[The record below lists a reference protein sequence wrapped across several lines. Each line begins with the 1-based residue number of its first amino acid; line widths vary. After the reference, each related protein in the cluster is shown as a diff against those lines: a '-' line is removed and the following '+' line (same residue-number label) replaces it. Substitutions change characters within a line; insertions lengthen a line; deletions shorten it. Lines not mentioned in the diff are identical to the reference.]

1 MSRKEWTQLF
11 RDPRSLIVIVVQPVV
26 LLILY
31 GYAMDLDLKN
41 VAVAVYDQDRSAA
54 SRALVRDV
62 DESTYFHVRGT
73 VADPRPIED
82 VLDRGL
88 VRFVLVI
95 PAGFER
101 DLAAGKSV
109 SVQAL
114 FDGAD
119 SNTAGIALGY
129 TQALLS
135 EEALRLAREAGMR
148 SRGPGAGGVEIG
160 NRKSEI
166 GNRKSVGLDVRTS
179 VLYNPS
185 LKSTVF
191 LVPGLIAIILSMIAA
206 LLTSGTVVRERE
218 RGTLEQLVASPL
230 HPTELMLGKLL
241 PYVFLSLLDLIL
253 VVILGWFLFGVWPQ
267 GSLLALLGLTL
278 LFLPC
283 ALGLGML
290 ISTLAHTQQM
300 ALVGAFLATVL
311 PSMLLSGFVFA
322 RQNMPLILQYLS
334 GIVPATHYLLIIRGI
349 YLKGIGLAVL
359 WPQALILLGF
369 AVIMIA
375 LSSKRFT
382 KRLE

>member
-1 MSRKEWTQLF
+1 MNGTRLRAISRKEWTHLF
-11 RDPRSLIVIVVQPVV
+11 RDPRSLIVIFLQPVV

-41 VAVAVYDQDRSAA
+41 VAMAVYDQDRSAA

-62 DESTYFHVRGT
+62 DESTYFHVRGS
-73 VADPRPIED
+73 VADPRQIEN

-129 TQALLS
+129 TQALLT
-135 EEALRLAREAGMR
+135 EEALRLAQAR
-148 SRGPGAGGVEIG
+148 SLATSATQRQPVSV
-160 NRKSEI
+160 R
-166 GNRKSVGLDVRTS
+166 SVGLDVRTS

-191 LVPGLIAIILSMIAA
+191 LVPGLIAVILSMLSA
-206 LLTSGTVVRERE
+206 LLTSGAVVRERE
-218 RGTLEQLVASPL
+218 QGTLEQLVASPL

-241 PYVFLSLLDLIL
+241 PYVLLSLLDLIL
-253 VVILGWFLFGVWPQ
+253 VVILGWFLFGVWPR

-278 LFLPC
+278 LFLPF
-283 ALGLGML
+283 ALGLGLL

-322 RQNMPLILQYLS
+322 RQNMPSVLQYLS
-334 GIVPATHYLLIIRGI
+334 AIIPATHYLLIIRGI
-349 YLKGIGLAVL
+349 YLKGVGLAVL
-359 WPQALILLGF
+359 WPQALILLVF
-369 AVIMIA
+369 AAIMVA